1 MKIKLIYSNGY
12 FIGFNENE
20 APLLYKE
27 NFYGRPIGIGK
38 PKTPIF
44 TAKMQFN
51 FYEALYLVK
60 TNKVEVYDIEGKKLS
75 EKEIIEEGKKYI
87 ELFEEKYLVYEDLR
101 NKGYVIK
108 PGMKYGVTFMVYEYG
123 PGLDHAPF
131 LVDVLRQDSSFSDV
145 QIMRAGR
152 LTHSVRK
159 KLLITSVDTEKKK
172 INYYLFEW
180 FE

>member
-1 MKIKLIYSNGY
+1 
-12 FIGFNENE
+12 
-20 APLLYKE
+20 
-27 NFYGRPIGIGK
+27 
-38 PKTPIF
+38 
-44 TAKMQFN
+44 MQFN
-51 FYEALYLVK
+51 FYEILYLVK
-60 TNKVEVYDIEGKKLS
+60 TNRVEVYDTEGKKLS

-101 NKGYVIK
+101 NKGYIIK

-131 LVDVLRQDSSFSDV
+131 LVDVLRKDSSFSDL
-145 QIMRAGR
+145 QIIRAGR

-159 KLLITSVDTEKKK
+159 KLLVTSVDAKTKK